1 MFLFRKLKEELV
13 KEVVRDRRKV
23 KGISILRW
31 WLRILN
37 VLEKL
42 KRIKIWKTVLDEIIL
57 LVSLSRL
64 C

>member
-1 MFLFRKLKEELV
+1 M